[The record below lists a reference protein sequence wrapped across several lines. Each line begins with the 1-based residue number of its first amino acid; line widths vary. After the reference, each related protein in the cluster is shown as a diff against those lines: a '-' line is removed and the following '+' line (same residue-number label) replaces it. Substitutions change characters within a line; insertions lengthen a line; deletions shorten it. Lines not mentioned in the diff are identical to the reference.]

1 MSIPHQETIEA
12 AFLRHTVAV
21 KEALASV
28 LPSITKG
35 AEMLSEVVRNNHQLL
50 VCGNGGSAADSQH
63 FAAEWVCR
71 YKKERGPLKAIAL
84 STDSSALSAIG
95 NDYGFEK
102 VFSRQIEA
110 LGSEGDILLAIST
123 SGQSPNI
130 LAAVETAKK
139 KGLKVILLTGKKGE
153 AQKDNPLIDLLI
165 AVPSE
170 ETARIQEV
178 HEIIYH
184 AWCECLDAIL

>member
-1 MSIPHQETIEA
+1 MSIPHQKTIES
-12 AFLRHTVAV
+12 AFLRHTEAV
-21 KEALASV
+21 KEALTSI
-28 LPSITKG
+28 LPGITQG
-35 AEMLSEVVRNNHQLL
+35 AEMLSGVVQGNHQLL

-63 FAAEWVCR
+63 FAAEWTCR
-71 YKKERGPLKAIAL
+71 YKKERGPLRAIAL
-84 STDSSALSAIG
+84 TTDSSALSAIG

-102 VFSRQIEA
+102 VFSRQVEA
-110 LGSEGDILLAIST
+110 LGSEGDVFLAIST

-130 LAAVETAKK
+130 LTAIEAAKK

-153 AQKDNPLIDLLI
+153 TQKSNPLIDLLI
-165 AVPSE
+165 AIPSE